1 MVSPES
7 DPCEQATSSSEF
19 TANYLVLRGL
29 NLGLACSCKQESG
42 IALPL
47 CCVTKLRAGF

>member
-1 MVSPES
+1 MVLPES

-29 NLGLACSCKQESG
+29 NLGPACSCKQESG
-42 IALPL
+42 IALSL
-47 CCVTKLRAGF
+47 CWATKLRLRF